1 MPQKQAPETFFAKNA
16 ALVHEQ
22 YKGLADQQLAGALE
36 TTQRLIDTMKG
47 AIEGTKLRVLEL
59 GCGTGELANHLA
71 RTNPDIE
78 VVAVTPF
85 SGELETAK
93 SEYGNTPN
101 LRFEQAGFGD
111 LKNTFGSGDLTKA
124 FDLILSNNAL
134 QYLFEPKDRE
144 GALTDAASVLKKT
157 GAMILRYPVEP
168 TRTSVNSCHETPRQF
183 LETLDRAN
191 SATPNPL
198 QLLEYKLTG
207 NFTHSATAAETSG
220 ESCAAPPKDGCA
232 APAAGGCAGNAGART
247 THEFVLG
254 L

>member
-1 MPQKQAPETFFAKNA
+1 MAEKQDAASFFANNA
-16 ALVHEQ
+16 DLVHEQ

-59 GCGTGELANHLA
+59 GCGTGTLAEYLA

-78 VVAVTPF
+78 VIAVDPF
-85 SGELETAK
+85 PDMIKTAQ
-93 SEYGNTPN
+93 STYGDTPN

-111 LKNTFGSGDLTKA
+111 LGNTFGSGGLKEA

-134 QYLFEPKDRE
+134 QYLSEPKDRE

-168 TRTSVNSCHETPRQF
+168 TRTGVNSCHETPRQF

-198 QLLEYKLTG
+198 LLLKYKLTG
-207 NFTHSATAAETSG
+207 NFAHSATAAETSG
-220 ESCAAPPKDGCA
+220 ESCA